1 MDDFDKAL
9 QDIIEERVSVLF
21 EIERAVFTERYGLS
35 LRHREVFSIQ
45 SISMIYSLW
54 EGFVQKS
61 FNLYIDE
68 LNKAQRNLDK
78 YCDEIVIYHMEN
90 SFKQFKEYPAKASRK
105 ARFFASLREFHL
117 DSTCTISR
125 VVDTESNV
133 GLDVLNKLLQRFA
146 LEQFPDHW
154 ANYAHPNPNLKDS
167 LKLFLRLRN
176 EVAHGCDLTSNI
188 DQSLYDRFKKMIIDL
203 MWEVRAKMIIG
214 LKDSTFL
221 APGQRSQ
228 SDSH

>member
-1 MDDFDKAL
+1 MEE
-9 QDIIEERVSVLF
+9 IIEERESVLF
-21 EIERAVFTERYGLS
+21 EIERAIFTERYRLS
-35 LRHREVFSIQ
+35 IKHQEILSIQ

-68 LNKAQRNLDK
+68 LNKSQTKLDM

-90 SFKQFKEYPAKASRK
+90 SFKQFREYPTKTNRK

-117 DSTCTISR
+117 NDICVISR

-133 GLDVLNKLLQRFA
+133 GLDVLNKLLKRFA
-146 LEQFPDHW
+146 LEEFPDHW
-154 ANYAHPNPNLKDS
+154 ASYTHPNPNLRDS
-167 LKLFLRLRN
+167 LKLFLKLRN

-188 DQSLYDRFKKMIIDL
+188 DQSMYVRFKRMVIDL
-203 MWEVRAKMIIG
+203 MWEVRSKMILG
-214 LKDSTFL
+214 LRDSSFL
-221 APGQRSQ
+221 
-228 SDSH
+228 DSH